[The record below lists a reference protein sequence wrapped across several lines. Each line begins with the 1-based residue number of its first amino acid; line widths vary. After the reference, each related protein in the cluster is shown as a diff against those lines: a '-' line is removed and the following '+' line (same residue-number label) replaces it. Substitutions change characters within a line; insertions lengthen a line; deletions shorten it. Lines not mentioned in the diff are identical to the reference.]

1 MERIS
6 SHRRR
11 WPAAIG
17 IAVAALAIG
26 AVFGVPLD
34 GQAASEAAPV
44 NSATPTI
51 SGTPQE
57 GSTLTA
63 ANGTWSGS
71 PTGYAYAWSR
81 CNQNGD
87 TCSAISGATAQTY
100 ALVQADVAGT
110 IRVAVTATN
119 ADGNAQA
126 TSAPTAVVS
135 SAAAPTVTTPPA
147 VTRSTALG
155 STLTAGPGTWSGNPT
170 GYTYAWSRCD
180 ANGASC
186 AAIGG
191 ATAQTYVLSQ
201 ADVGTTLRVT
211 VTATNSAGSTTS
223 TSVPTAVVTAP
234 TPPAATGCPT
244 GTGAV
249 NIADVTSPA
258 RLAIGQQT
266 VTPGLITPSTMTAQ
280 LHVRVTACGGR
291 PVQGALVF
299 GTAIPYNQYSAP
311 PEGTTAVDGTVSL
324 TMTQRSGFP
333 ASRHQQLLVVFI
345 RARKPGE
352 SITGGIS
359 TRLLVSFP
367 VSLQK

>member
-1 MERIS
+1 M
-6 SHRRR
+6 
-11 WPAAIG
+11 
-17 IAVAALAIG
+17 
-26 AVFGVPLD
+26 
-34 GQAASEAAPV
+34 
-44 NSATPTI
+44 
-51 SGTPQE
+51 
-57 GSTLTA
+57 
-63 ANGTWSGS
+63 
-71 PTGYAYAWSR
+71 
-81 CNQNGD
+81 
-87 TCSAISGATAQTY
+87 
-100 ALVQADVAGT
+100 
-110 IRVAVTATN
+110 TATN

-147 VTRSTALG
+147 VTGSTALG
-155 STLTAGPGTWSGNPT
+155 STLTASTGTWTGSPT

-180 ANGASC
+180 ATGASC

-191 ATAQTYVLSQ
+191 ATAQTYVLAQ
-201 ADVGTTLRVT
+201 PDVGTTLRVT
-211 VTATNSAGSTTS
+211 VKATNSAGSTS
-223 TSVPTAVVTAP
+223 TTTVPTAVVTAP
-234 TPPAATGCPT
+234 APPPATGCPS
-244 GTGAV
+244 GTGGV
-249 NIADVTSPA
+249 NVADVTSPA

-266 VTPGLITPSTMTAQ
+266 VTPGLITLSTTTAQ

-311 PEGTTAVDGTVSL
+311 PEGTTGADGTVDL

-359 TRLLVSFP
+359 TACSCRSRCRSRSSELRRAGPVAPGPARRPRLRSAVSRGGLRPDAEGGRLGAWHFRADIEKESQP
-367 VSLQK
+367 